1 MSDERP
7 RRYLTKDLL
16 VELVEDLDPF
26 VGIDGYAIPRRRRL
40 NAGAVAARAKTAK
53 RPTRM
58 VAVVAVGH
66 GAIQYVKRG
75 RVQMPGAVWYVKVQ
89 VHLPGADSVLLY
101 LLGDDYF
108 ALPQF

>member
-1 MSDERP
+1 M
-7 RRYLTKDLL
+7 TKDLL

-26 VGIDGYAIPRRRRL
+26 AGIDGFAIPKRRRL
-40 NAGAVAARAKTAK
+40 NADAVAALPKTAK
-53 RPTRM
+53 LPTGM
-58 VAVVAVGH
+58 VAVVAVGD

-75 RVQMPGAVWYVKVQ
+75 RVQMPGAVWYVNVR

-108 ALPQF
+108 SLPQF